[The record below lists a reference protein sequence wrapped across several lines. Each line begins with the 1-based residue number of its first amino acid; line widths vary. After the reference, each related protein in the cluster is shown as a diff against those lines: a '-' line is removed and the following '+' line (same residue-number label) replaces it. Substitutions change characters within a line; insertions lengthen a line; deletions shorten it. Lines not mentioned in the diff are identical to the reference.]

1 LLELLLDGDELE
13 LPDSLDSDEDKLEL
27 KLLGG

>member
-1 LLELLLDGDELE
+1 LLELLDGDELE
-13 LPDSLDSDEDKLEL
+13 LLDSLDSDENKLEL